1 MVGFVVGGDSVIGV
15 FAWGLGPWLM
25 VCFFLSLLL
34 PFSSVF
40 LLASVMAK
48 SRSQP
53 GAGKGEG
60 DVLAAV
66 TRHRCEQEV
75 SNRCEQMAG
84 TLDARSLIVLI
95 VLIQKAKAP
104 KEFIVVCYVTQPV
117 LFILRE
123 RLMVRGRCGPLAGR
137 LLGKGC
143 GGWALRVAQ
152 GWLLKVP
159 FWQLLGLFNLAQ
171 LASRNIPQGAP
182 GKG

>member
-1 MVGFVVGGDSVIGV
+1 MNCVVT
-15 FAWGLGPWLM
+15 FQ
-25 VCFFLSLLL
+25 LSCDVS
-34 PFSSVF
+34 PF
-40 LLASVMAK
+40 
-48 SRSQP
+48 
-53 GAGKGEG
+53 
-60 DVLAAV
+60 VLAI
-66 TRHRCEQEV
+66 CF
-75 SNRCEQMAG
+75 
-84 TLDARSLIVLI
+84 IVWL

-104 KEFIVVCYVTQPV
+104 KDFIVVCYVTQPV

-143 GGWALRVAQ
+143 GGWALGVAQ